1 MEPNKK
7 NYYVEIKKLL
17 KTRKITL
24 RIIVAPPRSAS
35 TLLENL
41 FAAGTKSTK
50 IHEPFLYF
58 GHWEKEED
66 KILKTVYNQIK
77 KNEEKDVILK
87 EMSQSI
93 YEKAIYKKLFDL
105 TEFPILFAIRSPLL
119 CVESK
124 IRVVL
129 KSTEVKKRYMTQR
142 FLLNF
147 YAKENGE
154 KSWAALEKKPANSK
168 KMNFLSKIKDPYNT
182 PNLKLQKKLLDYYTS
197 KKGYKN
203 WEKMINYA
211 TNHQDYRH
219 FEDLIK
225 GIGKRVSTNEFGWN
239 QLKEEIDYCKKKKD
253 FAILD
258 TEELRKNPEKTL
270 KKITKIWKFKF
281 KKNILTWKKGEF
293 YEISKKKQR
302 NRPYLVRIFN
312 EQQSNN
318 SYKGTYAKS

>member
-182 PNLKLQKKLLDYYTS
+182 PNLKYKKSFLIIIPQKKVIKTG
-197 KKGYKN
+197 KK
-203 WEKMINYA
+203 
-211 TNHQDYRH
+211 
-219 FEDLIK
+219 
-225 GIGKRVSTNEFGWN
+225 
-239 QLKEEIDYCKKKKD
+239 
-253 FAILD
+253 
-258 TEELRKNPEKTL
+258 
-270 KKITKIWKFKF
+270 
-281 KKNILTWKKGEF
+281 
-293 YEISKKKQR
+293 
-302 NRPYLVRIFN
+302 
-312 EQQSNN
+312 
-318 SYKGTYAKS
+318 